1 MCPYTISVAH
11 MKDQDKRACHCHRFV
26 MFFFF
31 FKPLSTG
38 IKQSTRRK
46 ILILLI
52 LLLESWSIGI
62 TSIGVHVV
70 DK

>member
-26 MFFFF
+26 MFFL
-31 FKPLSTG
+31 KPHSTG
-38 IKQSTRRK
+38 TEQSTRRK